1 MQVGQDL
8 NRWWKGGLTL
18 CPLIE
23 FLALNE
29 LNPANTARCGQLI
42 VLWPRACVWNTTNA
56 RTTLEA
62 IFWDATTILSRLTFF
77 LEIFSILKME
87 TSAWLSASKN
97 VEKLVSCLLDSG
109 KSFRE
114 FLRCT
119 FCLRDRQFCHCGN
132 VEPPTEFKVDLE
144 KCGTSC
150 PTTSNDLGI
159 VEACGTTLHTMVSS
173 HLFRA
178 NLELT

>member
-97 VEKLVSCLLDSG
+97 VEKLVSCLLGSGEIVLNSDSPKLKFSG
-109 KSFRE
+109 TASSATVAMLSLHWSSWE
-114 FLRCT
+114 VGTCVGLLALPHQ
-119 FCLRDRQFCHCGN
+119 CLH
-132 VEPPTEFKVDLE
+132 
-144 KCGTSC
+144 
-150 PTTSNDLGI
+150 
-159 VEACGTTLHTMVSS
+159 
-173 HLFRA
+173 HLS
-178 NLELT
+178 LELLRTVVLPCTQWSVFIHF